1 MKKKFKNK
9 VKILSDTN
17 IHNQILLE
25 VTYLFKNG
33 IYIKKLKIDQMN
45 LVNVLKKFKNNN
57 FRIEKSHYEK
67 SNIIPEPK
75 NDNFNWK
82 HPEYVNNKLNNFL
95 RKGFQ
100 NSYIQKFN

>member
-25 VTYLFKNG
+25 VSYLYNNG
-33 IYIKKLKIDQMN
+33 IYIKKLKIDQIN
-45 LVNVLKKFKNNN
+45 LVNVLKKFKSNN
-57 FRIEKSHYEK
+57 FTIEKSHYEI
-67 SNIIPEPK
+67 SNIIPEPI
-75 NDNFNWK
+75 NEEVNWK
-82 HPEYVNNKLNNFL
+82 HPEYLNNNLNNFL

-100 NSYIQKFN
+100 NSYTQKFN